1 MPQAPQKKIPASIA
15 RLVAV
20 SLFPVTIGSVPLPA
34 IAQGATPTIPLQ
46 NLPAKRAAI
55 QFFEIRGVVSLSAE
69 ELRGATSRYVGY
81 EHSPSNIRK
90 AIEAIEGLYR
100 SRGKP
105 AAQVFLAGEDKA
117 RGAVVIEIVE
127 TPAVTD
133 RPAASEPTPPAA
145 TESFTIDHFEVRGA
159 KTLGADEI
167 TLATAKHTGA
177 DKNFGDIQLAID
189 AIEELYRGRGFGAV
203 QVLLP
208 EQDISR
214 GTVVI
219 EVVETP
225 IGQVIVKGNL
235 RYSADNVRRSIPAL
249 QEGATPNA
257 KAISQN
263 VQLAN
268 ENQGKQVEVVL
279 AVGAQDNTVDARIE
293 VKEDQARRI
302 FVTADNTGTEPTGEF
317 RVGIGYLHNNL
328 FDRDHSVAMAYTTTP
343 DAPSSV
349 DINVFSVAYRIPFYG
364 IGDSLTALYGY
375 SDVSTPTA
383 QTTGFAI
390 NGKGNLAALR
400 WSFYLARQGEFS
412 SQILAGIDWKD
423 IQSTCKDVN
432 NVTITGTAGCIDYTT
447 TPLSLTYTGRKDSI
461 GSQYDYSLGISYNLP
476 SGDSYPYTTSSSS
489 GSDRYTLAAGNRQ
502 ADDNFYLLRLAG
514 SYTGAFHD
522 WLTRAAVTGQ
532 YTPDSAMVS
541 SEQIGLAGAQA
552 VRGFLDRIVVADS
565 GAVVNL
571 EAYSPDLAPLI
582 GLPEHNL
589 RALAF
594 IDYAYGRDNNALGTP
609 VKELGSW
616 GLGMRYQYRKD
627 VSFKL
632 DAASIWLAEPD
643 GVYRGSDPAGG
654 VLDRNEKND
663 WRVHGSVML
672 SF

>member
-20 SLFPVTIGSVPLPA
+20 SLLPVTVGYLPLPA
-34 IAQGATPTIPLQ
+34 LAQGAAPTIPLQ

-69 ELRGATSRYVGY
+69 DLRGATSRYVGY
-81 EHSPSNIRK
+81 EYSPSNIRK
-90 AIEAIEGLYR
+90 AIEAIEALYR
-100 SRGKP
+100 ERGKP

-127 TPAVTD
+127 APTD
-133 RPAASEPTPPAA
+133 RPVASEAAKPAA
-145 TESFTIDHFEVRGA
+145 AETFSIDHFEVRGT
-159 KTLGADEI
+159 KNLGADEI
-167 TLATAKHTGA
+167 TRATAKHTGA
-177 DKNFGDIQLAID
+177 GKNFGDIQQAID

-225 IGQVIVKGNL
+225 IGQITVKGNL

-279 AVGAQDNTVDARIE
+279 AVGAKDNTVDARIE

-302 FVTADNTGTEPTGEF
+302 FVTADNTGTEPTGEY
-317 RVGIGYLHNNL
+317 RVGVGYLHNNL
-328 FDRDHSVAMAYTTTP
+328 FDRDHSVAMAYTTAL

-364 IGDSLTALYGY
+364 LGDSLTLLYGY

-423 IQSTCKDVN
+423 IQSTCQDVN
-432 NVTITGTAGCIDYTT
+432 NVTISGTAGCIDYTT

-461 GSQYDYSLGISYNLP
+461 GSQYDYSFGVSYNIP
-476 SGDSYPYTTSSSS
+476 SGDAYAYSTTA
-489 GSDRYTLAAGNRQ
+489 SDRYTLAAGNRQ
-502 ADDNFYLLRLAG
+502 VDDDFYLLRLAG

-522 WLTRAAVTGQ
+522 WLTRAAITGQ
-532 YTPDSAMVS
+532 YTHDSAMVS

-565 GAVVNL
+565 GAVLNL
-571 EAYSPDLAPLI
+571 EAYSPELAPLL

-594 IDYAYGRDNNALGTP
+594 VDYAYGRDNHATGTP

-616 GLGMRYQYRKD
+616 GLGLRYQYRKD

-632 DAASIWLAEPD
+632 DAASILLAEPD

-663 WRVHGSVML
+663 WRFHGSVML

>member
-1 MPQAPQKKIPASIA
+1 MPQTPQKKIPASIA
-15 RLVAV
+15 RWAAAAL
-20 SLFPVTIGSVPLPA
+20 LTPGIGYAPLPA
-34 IAQGATPTIPLQ
+34 LAQGTTSAIPLQ
-46 NLPAKRAAI
+46 SLPAKRTAI
-55 QFFEIRGVVSLSAE
+55 QFFEIRGVSSLSAE
-69 ELRGATSRYVGY
+69 EIRGATSRYVGY
-81 EHSPSNIRK
+81 EYSPSNIRK
-90 AIEAIEGLYR
+90 AIEAIETLYR
-100 SRGKP
+100 TRGKST
-105 AAQVFLAGEDKA
+105 AQVFLAGEDKA

-127 TPAVTD
+127 A
-133 RPAASEPTPPAA
+133 PPAGEPMPPPA

-159 KTLGADEI
+159 KTLNADEI
-167 TLATAKHTGA
+167 ALATAKHTGA
-177 DKNFGDIQLAID
+177 DKNFGDIQQAID
-189 AIEELYRGRGFGAV
+189 AIEALYRSRGYSAV

-219 EVVETP
+219 ETVETP
-225 IGQVIVKGNL
+225 IGQIIVKGNQ
-235 RYSADNVRRSIPAL
+235 RYSVDNVRRSIPAL
-249 QEGATPNA
+249 HEGATPNA
-257 KAISQN
+257 RAISQN

-302 FVTADNTGTEPTGEF
+302 FVTADNTGTEPTGEY
-317 RVGIGYLHNNL
+317 RVGIGYLDNNL
-328 FDRDHSVAMAYTTTP
+328 FDRDHSVALAYTTAL
-343 DAPSSV
+343 DAPDSV

-364 IGDSLTALYGY
+364 LGDSLTALYGY

-400 WSFYLARQGEFS
+400 WSFYLPRQGEFS

-461 GSQYDYSLGISYNLP
+461 GSQYDYSLGLSYNLP
-476 SGDSYPYTTSSSS
+476 SGDAYAYSTTA
-489 GSDRYTLAAGNRQ
+489 SDRYTLAAGNRQ
-502 ADDNFYLLRLAG
+502 ADDDFYLLRLAG

-522 WLTRAAVTGQ
+522 WLTRAAITGQ
-532 YTPDSAMVS
+532 YTPDSALVS

-552 VRGFLDRIVVADS
+552 VRGFFDRIVVADS
-565 GAVVNL
+565 GAVLNL
-571 EAYSPDLAPLI
+571 EAYSPDLAPLL

-594 IDYAYGRDNNALGTP
+594 VDYAYGRDNNTSGTP

-616 GLGMRYQYRKD
+616 GLGLRYQYRKD
-627 VSFKL
+627 VSFRL
-632 DAASIWLAEPD
+632 DAASILLAEPD

-654 VLDRNEKND
+654 VLDDNEKND
-663 WRVHGSVML
+663 WRVHGSLML

>member
-1 MPQAPQKKIPASIA
+1 MPQPQPPQKKKPAPLA
-15 RLVAV
+15 RLLAISLLPAAV
-20 SLFPVTIGSVPLPA
+20 GYAPLPA
-34 IAQGATPTIPLQ
+34 LAQGASPAIPLQ
-46 NLPAKRAAI
+46 NLPGQRASI
-55 QFFEIRGVVSLSAE
+55 QFFEIRGVSSLSAE
-69 ELRGATSRYVGY
+69 EIRGATARFVGY
-81 EHSPSNIRK
+81 EYSPSNIRK
-90 AIEAIEGLYR
+90 AIEAIEALYR
-100 SRGKP
+100 SRGKT

-127 TPAVTD
+127 A
-133 RPAASEPTPPAA
+133 PAAGNPPVAADAAPVASENFA
-145 TESFTIDHFEVRGA
+145 IDHFEVRGVN
-159 KTLGADEI
+159 TLGADEI
-167 TLATAKHTGA
+167 QTATAKHAGA
-177 DKNFGDIQLAID
+177 DKNFGDIQQAID
-189 AIEELYRGRGFGAV
+189 AIEELYRRRGYSAV

-214 GTVVI
+214 GTVLI

-225 IGQVIVKGNL
+225 IGQITVKGNL
-235 RYSADNVRRSIPAL
+235 NYSADNVRRSIPAL
-249 QEGATPNA
+249 QEGATPNV

-279 AVGAQDNTVDARIE
+279 AVGARENTVDARIE
-293 VKEDQARRI
+293 VKEDEARRV
-302 FVTADNTGTEPTGEF
+302 FVTADNTGAEPTGEY

-328 FDRDHSVAMAYTTTP
+328 FDRDHSAALAYTTAV

-364 IGDSLTALYGY
+364 LGDSLTALYGY

-383 QTTGFAI
+383 QSTGFAI

-400 WSFYLARQGEFS
+400 WSFYLPRQGEFS

-423 IQSTCKDVN
+423 IKSTCKDVN

-461 GSQYDYSLGISYNLP
+461 GSQYDYSLGVSYNIP
-476 SGDSYPYTTSSSS
+476 SGDSYAYSTTA
-489 GSDRYTLAAGNRQ
+489 SDRYTLAAGNRQ
-502 ADDNFYLLRLAG
+502 ADDDFYLLRLAG
-514 SYTGAFHD
+514 SYTAALRD
-522 WLTRAAVTGQ
+522 WLTRAAITGQ
-532 YTPDSAMVS
+532 YTHDSALVS

-571 EAYSPDLAPLI
+571 EAYSPDLAPLL

-594 IDYAYGRDNNALGTP
+594 VDYGYGRDNNSSGVP

-616 GLGMRYQYRKD
+616 GLGLRYQYRKD

-632 DAASIWLAEPD
+632 DAASIVLAEPE

-663 WRVHGSVML
+663 WRFHGSVML

>member
-1 MPQAPQKKIPASIA
+1 MPQPQPPQKKNPASLA
-15 RLVAV
+15 HLVAIA
-20 SLFPVTIGSVPLPA
+20 LLPVTVGYAPLPA
-34 IAQGATPTIPLQ
+34 LAQGASPAIPLQ

-55 QFFEIRGVVSLSAE
+55 QFFEIRGVTSLSAE
-69 ELRGATSRYVGY
+69 EVRGATARYVGY
-81 EHSPSNIRK
+81 EYSSSNIRK
-90 AIEAIEGLYR
+90 AIEAIEALYR
-100 SRGKP
+100 ARGKA

-127 TPAVTD
+127 A
-133 RPAASEPTPPAA
+133 PAAGSPPAA
-145 TESFTIDHFEVRGA
+145 DATAPVASENFVIERFAVRGA
-159 KTLGADEI
+159 HTLGAEQI
-167 TLATAKHTGA
+167 QAATARHTGA
-177 DKNFGDIQLAID
+177 DKNFGDIQQAID
-189 AIEELYRGRGFGAV
+189 AIEELYRSRGFGAV

-214 GTVVI
+214 GTVQI

-225 IGQVIVKGNL
+225 IGQITVKGNL
-235 RYSADNVRRSIPAL
+235 NYSADNVRRSIPAL

-268 ENQGKQVEVVL
+268 ENQGKQVEVIL
-279 AVGAQDNTVDARIE
+279 AVGARDNTVDARIE
-293 VKEDQARRI
+293 VKEDRARRI
-302 FVTADNTGTEPTGEF
+302 FVTADNTGTEPTGEY

-328 FDRDHSVAMAYTTTP
+328 FDRDHSAALAYTTAV

-364 IGDSLTALYGY
+364 IGDSLTLLYGY

-400 WSFYLARQGEFS
+400 WSFYLPRQGEFS
-412 SQILAGIDWKD
+412 SQILAGIDWKE
-423 IQSTCKDVN
+423 IKSSCKDVN
-432 NVTITGTAGCIDYTT
+432 GVAVTGTAGCIDYTT
-447 TPLSLTYTGRKDSI
+447 LPLSLTYTGRKDSI
-461 GSQYDYSLGISYNLP
+461 GSQYDYSLGASYNIP
-476 SGDSYPYTTSSSS
+476 SGESYAYSTTA
-489 GSDRYTLAAGNRQ
+489 SDRYTLAAGNRQ
-502 ADDNFYLLRLAG
+502 ADDDFYLLRLAG
-514 SYTGAFHD
+514 SYTAAFYD
-522 WLTRAAVTGQ
+522 WLTRAAITGQ
-532 YTPDSAMVS
+532 YTHDSALVS

-565 GAVVNL
+565 GAVINL
-571 EAYSPDLAPLI
+571 EAYSPDLAPLL

-594 IDYAYGRDNNALGTP
+594 VDYAYGRDNHSSGVP

-616 GLGMRYQYRKD
+616 GLGLRYQYRKD

-632 DAASIWLAEPD
+632 DAASIVLAEPE

-654 VLDRNEKND
+654 VLDQNEKND
-663 WRVHGSVML
+663 WRFHGSVML